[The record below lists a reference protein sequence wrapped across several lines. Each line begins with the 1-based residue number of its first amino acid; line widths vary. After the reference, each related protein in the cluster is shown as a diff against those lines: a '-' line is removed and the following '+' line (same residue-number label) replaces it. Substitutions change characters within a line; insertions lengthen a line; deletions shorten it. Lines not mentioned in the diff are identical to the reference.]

1 MNLSPEMKK
10 RFVEET
16 RFVLKNMRNTTAAA
30 QKSYFFSA
38 IYGMAQRILNLE
50 YNPEL
55 VFIFQ
60 VFQLVY
66 NMVNARLAALSAG
79 QEVGIG
85 IPGDLFTKIED
96 ELEKMAN
103 LLEQGK
109 ETYPVLQRLV
119 NIGYA
124 TTGNGYYLYL
134 KGMLKI

>member
-1 MNLSPEMKK
+1 MNLSPEMEK

-16 RFVLKNMRNTTAAA
+16 RFVVKNMRNTTGAA
-30 QKSYFFSA
+30 QKWYFFSA

-60 VFQLVY
+60 VVQLVY

-79 QEVGIG
+79 QEAGIS
-85 IPGDLFTKIED
+85 IPRNLFTNIED

-119 NIGYA
+119 NIAYV

-134 KGMLKI
+134 KGMLKV